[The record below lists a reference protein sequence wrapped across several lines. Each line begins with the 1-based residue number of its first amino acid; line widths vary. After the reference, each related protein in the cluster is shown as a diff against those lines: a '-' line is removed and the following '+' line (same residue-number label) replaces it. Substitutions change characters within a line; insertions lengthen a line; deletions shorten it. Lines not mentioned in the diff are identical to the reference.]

1 MEENLVAFI
10 QRLQENDINFSSK
23 NFDEFDFSE
32 LDSNDFV
39 YCDPPY
45 LITTGSYN
53 DGKRG
58 FTGWGKSEE
67 IILLS
72 ILDNLSKKG
81 IRFAL
86 SNVLV
91 HKGVSNDI
99 LNDWANDNNYNI
111 HHLCKDYS
119 NSSYQLKN
127 RDKSITDEVL
137 ITNYA

>member
-1 MEENLVAFI
+1 M
-10 QRLQENDINFSSK
+10 
-23 NFDEFDFSE
+23 
-32 LDSNDFV
+32 
-39 YCDPPY
+39 PPN

-67 IILLS
+67 IMLLS
-72 ILDNLSKKG
+72 ILDNLTKQG
-81 IRFAL
+81 VRFAL

-99 LNDWANDNNYNI
+99 LNEWANDNNYNI
-111 HHLCKDYS
+111 YHLCKDYS

>member
-23 NFDEFDFSE
+23 NFDEFDFAE
-32 LDSNDFV
+32 LNSNDFV

-67 IILLS
+67 IMLLS
-72 ILDNLSKKG
+72 ILDNLTKQG
-81 IRFAL
+81 VRFAL
-86 SNVLV
+86 SNVPFDV
-91 HKGVSNDI
+91 IN
-99 LNDWANDNNYNI
+99 A
-111 HHLCKDYS
+111 
-119 NSSYQLKN
+119 
-127 RDKSITDEVL
+127 ITPPGL
-137 ITNYA
+137 SLSRALPKK